1 MSYALCLDLMGT
13 LVRDPYR
20 EAVRAATGLEL
31 DAVHAV
37 KDPNAWPAFE
47 VGEIDEAEFAR
58 RFFADP
64 VSQHTFDL
72 GAFHRVRR
80 DGYAFLPGMEQL
92 LDDAAGVAECYVA
105 SNYPVW
111 VEELAERF
119 RLRERT
125 QGVWSSHHLGVRK
138 PARGFYEQLLE
149 RIGRAA
155 EECLFVDD
163 REDNCRGAEAVGMRA
178 HRFVG
183 ADDLRARLR
192 AEGLPL

>member
-1 MSYALCLDLMGT
+1 MLRALCLDLMGT

-31 DAVHAV
+31 DAVHAA
-37 KDPNAWPAFE
+37 KDPDAWPAFE

-64 VSQHTFDL
+64 TTHLTFDL
-72 GAFHRVRR
+72 GAFHRARHA
-80 DGYAFLPGMEQL
+80 GYAFLPGMDQL
-92 LDDAAGVAECYVA
+92 LDDTGGVVERYVA

-111 VEELAERF
+111 VEELADRF
-119 RLRERT
+119 RLQERT
-125 QGVWSSHHLGVRK
+125 EGVWSSHHLGVRK
-138 PARGFYEQLLE
+138 PAPAFYERLLE
-149 RIGRAA
+149 RIDRAA
-155 EECLFVDD
+155 RECLFVDD
-163 REDNCRGAEAVGMRA
+163 VEVNCRGAEAVGMRA

-192 AEGLPL
+192 AERLPV